1 MKLSTLQKYI
11 LTECLR
17 KGVKLDR
24 KTFRIF
30 YPSTSSSADSSGGL
44 RRTSYSPSKSKNYQ
58 ESIITKSLERLID
71 KELMMGYGRR
81 TPHKWFITHVKL
93 TKKGENKAVEIL
105 NSGQKK
111 LPLK

>member
-17 KGVKLDR
+17 KGIRLDR
-24 KTFRIF
+24 KTFRRF
-30 YPSTSSSADSSGGL
+30 YETRKKKMKD
-44 RRTSYSPSKSKNYQ
+44 KYQ

-93 TKKGENKAVEIL
+93 TQKGETQALDIL
-105 NSGQKK
+105 NEKQKK